1 MSPLIKRLPRELV
14 HNIGKYLGIF
24 LLMAVS
30 IALTSGFL
38 LAAHSISVIIDDMP
52 ETYVIEDGR
61 FTTAF
66 EATDEQLDAVRDA
79 ASDSGGIELYKNY
92 SFDASFEKMQ
102 GDNAR
107 NCTVRTFEHR
117 TRVDLAAYAK
127 LASPKRQMR
136 SPSIAYSRR
145 TTILPWA
152 TRSRSTAL
160 SFTWWAL

>member
-92 SFDASFEKMQ
+92 SFDANFE
-102 GDNAR
+102 
-107 NCTVRTFEHR
+107 
-117 TRVDLAAYAK
+117 
-127 LASPKRQMR
+127 
-136 SPSIAYSRR
+136 
-145 TTILPWA
+145 
-152 TRSRSTAL
+152 
-160 SFTWWAL
+160 

>member
-66 EATDEQLDAVRDA
+66 EATDEQLDAVRDV

-92 SFDASFEKMQ
+92 SFDAGFEKTQ

-117 TRVDLAAYAK
+117 TQVDLAAYAQGGEPRQQTK
-127 LASPKRQMR
+127 SPLIVCLQ
-136 SPSIAYSRR
+136 R
-145 TTILPWA
+145 TTMYPWA

-160 SFTWWAL
+160 SSTWWAL

>member
-92 SFDASFEKMQ
+92 SFDASFEKTQ
-102 GDNAR
+102 GDNAATAR
-107 NCTVRTFEHR
+107 CARSSIARRSIWPRMRKV
-117 TRVDLAAYAK
+117 
-127 LASPKRQMR
+127 ASPRQQTK
-136 SPSIAYSRR
+136 SPLIVCLQR
-145 TTILPWA
+145 TTMYPWA
-152 TRSRSTAL
+152 TQSRSMAL
-160 SFTWWAL
+160 SSTWWAL

>member
-92 SFDASFEKMQ
+92 SFDASI
-102 GDNAR
+102 AR
-107 NCTVRTFEHR
+107 RSIWPRMRKV
-117 TRVDLAAYAK
+117 
-127 LASPKRQMR
+127 ASPRQQTK
-136 SPSIAYSRR
+136 SPLIVCLQR
-145 TTILPWA
+145 TTMYPWA

-160 SFTWWAL
+160 SSTWWAL